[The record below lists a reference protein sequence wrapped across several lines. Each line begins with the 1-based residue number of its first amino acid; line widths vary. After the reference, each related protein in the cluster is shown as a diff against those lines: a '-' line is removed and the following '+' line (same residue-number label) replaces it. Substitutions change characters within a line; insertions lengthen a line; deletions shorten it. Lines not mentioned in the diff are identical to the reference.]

1 MEQKKEKT
9 KGAGPAEE
17 SKDIP
22 QKAGTEFEKKL
33 EALTEEAIEKG
44 EKQKKASTTKIV
56 KKYMWWS
63 MGAGAIPIP
72 LVDNGALIL
81 VQLKMVKRLAEHYG
95 IKFSEQD
102 GKAIITSLLGT
113 LAVNSLTYGGLTSFI
128 KSIPLVGIVGIAA
141 MPVYSGAV
149 TYAIG
154 TLFALHF
161 SSKGDLLNFDLKVAN
176 KYFGRLFLIGKEE
189 AKNISAN

>member
-1 MEQKKEKT
+1 MEQKNV
-9 KGAGPAEE
+9 KGKGDTQAAAKQAP
-17 SKDIP
+17 P
-22 QKAGTEFEKKL
+22 QGSGSEFEKKL
-33 EALTEEAIEKG
+33 EALTEAAVEK
-44 EKQKKASTTKIV
+44 EKNLKKNDPPAIV

-95 IKFSEQD
+95 IKISDHD
-102 GKAIITSLLGT
+102 GRALITTLLGT
-113 LAVNSLTYGGLTSFI
+113 VAVNSLTYGGFTSFV
-128 KSIPLVGIVGIAA
+128 KSIPLVGIVGLAA
-141 MPVYSGAV
+141 MPVYSGAI

-154 TLFALHF
+154 TLFTLHF
-161 SSKGDLLNFDLKVAN
+161 SSKGDLLDFDLKTAN

-189 AKNISAN
+189 AKKISAD